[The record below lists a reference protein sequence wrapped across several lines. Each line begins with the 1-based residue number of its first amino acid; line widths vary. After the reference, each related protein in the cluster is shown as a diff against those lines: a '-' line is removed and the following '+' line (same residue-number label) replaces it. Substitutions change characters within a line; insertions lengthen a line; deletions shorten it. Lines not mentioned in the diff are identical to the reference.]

1 LRRPSSAVNMAL
13 SSVAKGEGF
22 RLDKHISEGA
32 SVVHHA
38 RVYFPRRAKDIVYA
52 VFLPY
57 TMAPAEVSSLRF

>member
-1 LRRPSSAVNMAL
+1 MAL
-13 SSVAKGEGF
+13 SSAAKGEGF

-38 RVYFPRRAKDIVYA
+38 RVYFPRRAKDKIVYA

-57 TMAPAEVSSLRF
+57 TMALAEVSSLTF